1 MSPAEHD
8 EHIRIVIRLTKEGFY
23 PRERQL
29 SLLLSYESLLWAGA
43 EGINSQALLTIRT
56 NDDSWLTR
64 ECKGHRETSLNLEAK
79 AS

>member
-8 EHIRIVIRLTKEGFY
+8 QHIRIVIKLTKKGSH
-23 PRERQL
+23 PRERHL
-29 SLLLSYESLLWAGA
+29 SLLLGYESLLWAGA
-43 EGINSQALLTIRT
+43 EGINSQALLIIET

-64 ECKGHRETSLNLEAK
+64 ECKGHRESSLNLEAK